1 MSLPKFQNWG
11 AGVKTMLPED
21 RTHTAT
27 LLLLVTGAMKRICIL
42 VTTGNKSFFSTKLTI
57 SDLKEKSYLT
67 ENSHL
72 FLEQKNYCYSKKT
85 SFQMMRRYQYST
97 CEKVCRG
104 NECVIIQIHLSLWTK
119 IWLQWHWKIKEYYAN
134 ERKVWLL
141 HFHKSFIYGGFVYV
155 SKKLLFR
162 LYFVFP
168 ATQKALRKQP
178 PMWPMRISYSPI
190 NI

>member
-27 LLLLVTGAMKRICIL
+27 LLLLWQGPWNVSAYLSLQGTRAFLAQSWQFQTLKR
-42 VTTGNKSFFSTKLTI
+42 NLTSLRI
-57 SDLKEKSYLT
+57 PT
-67 ENSHL
+67 F

-178 PMWPMRISYSPI
+178 PMWPMRLSYSPI